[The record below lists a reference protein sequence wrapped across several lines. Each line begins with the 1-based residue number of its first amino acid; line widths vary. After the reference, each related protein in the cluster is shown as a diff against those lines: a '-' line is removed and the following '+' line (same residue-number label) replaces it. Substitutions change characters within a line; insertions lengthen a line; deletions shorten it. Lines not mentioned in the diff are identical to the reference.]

1 MHFTAEEKLMYQ
13 VMKAIYE
20 SSIPINFK
28 GSMVLKAC
36 LMEAGYTEQT
46 RHTVDIDGNW
56 NSETPPTAEQ
66 MVESLQNAL
75 NKGGVDLEVRLY
87 RMYGKGRSA
96 GFELVDKETE
106 EAIFSMDIDVNRPMP
121 QTKIYEIE
129 EFCFCGVA
137 PVQMIADK
145 LAVISSDKVFR
156 RIKDVVDMY
165 YISKVFEF
173 NAHDVLD
180 ALRRSQRTLGDYH
193 GFLRREDELKHS
205 YEKFRFTG
213 DVNKPPFEEVYDTVL
228 MFIKDLLP

>member
-1 MHFTAEEKLMYQ
+1 MNITAEEKLMYQ

-36 LMEAGYTEQT
+36 LMEAGYTEDT

-56 NSETPPTAEQ
+56 NSDTPPTSEQ

-75 NKGGVDLEVRLY
+75 DKNGVDLKVRLY
-87 RMYGKGRSA
+87 REYGEGRSA

-106 EAIFSMDIDVNRPMP
+106 EVIFTMDIDVNRPVP
-121 QTKIYEIE
+121 PTKIYEVE
-129 EFCFCGVA
+129 GFRFCGVA

-213 DVNKPPFEEVYDTVL
+213 DVNKPPFEAVYDTVL

>member
-1 MHFTAEEKLMYQ
+1 MNITAEEKLMYQ

-46 RHTVDIDGNW
+46 RHTVDIDANW

-66 MVESLQNAL
+66 MVESLQNAV
-75 NKGGVDLEVRLY
+75 NKGGVDLDVRLY

-129 EFCFCGVA
+129 GFCFCGVA